1 MQQHSTEPKCWH
13 NPARISTEVTNIGGK
28 AVIKATIL
36 LGGMTITSFSDEV
49 HECVEHPISEYK
61 QQAIQRAMHLVP
73 QS

>member
-1 MQQHSTEPKCWH
+1 MDQHRAKSKCWQS
-13 NPARISTEVTNIGGK
+13 PAQISTELTHIDSK
-28 AVIKATIL
+28 AVVKATII

-73 QS
+73 QM